1 MSTTTQDLLR
11 ELIEDNPGAT
21 MHEIRRLYIDA
32 VRNDSQIVEA
42 AIGRSFVKDWAD
54 TARVRTQ
61 KTPEQRAAE
70 RKATAAEAKAAV
82 EQFKQKVIADYEK
95 KRRA

>member
-1 MSTTTQDLLR
+1 M
-11 ELIEDNPGAT
+11 
-21 MHEIRRLYIDA
+21 
-32 VRNDSQIVEA
+32 
-42 AIGRSFVKDWAD
+42 KDWAD
-54 TARVRTQ
+54 AARVRTQ

-70 RKATAAEAKAAV
+70 RKATEVEAKAAV